1 MPDMPVDFFPNP
13 SYPKHMESRVA
24 VLEHIAK
31 TTAATLERLEQ
42 RQDQML
48 DRMDRRFDAM
58 EAKFDAVDRRF
69 EAMDRKFEARFDAMD
84 RKFEAKFDVMDRRF
98 ETMDQ
103 RWVMLNTHH
112 RQDFL
117 WLITIQVATVGGLL
131 TAMARGFHWL

>member
-1 MPDMPVDFFPNP
+1 MPDMPVDFTPTPPYPNG
-13 SYPKHMESRVA
+13 MEARIA

-42 RQDQML
+42 RQDQLL

-58 EAKFDAVDRRF
+58 DRKFDAKFDA
-69 EAMDRKFEARFDAMD
+69 
-84 RKFEAKFDVMDRRF
+84 
-98 ETMDQ
+98 MDQ
-103 RWVMLNTHH
+103 RWVMLNNHH

-117 WLITIQVATVGGLL
+117 WLIAIQVATIGGLL

>member
-1 MPDMPVDFFPNP
+1 VPDMPVDFFPGAPYNRG
-13 SYPKHMESRVA
+13 MEARIA

-42 RQDQML
+42 RQDQLL

-58 EAKFDAVDRRF
+58 DRRF
-69 EAMDRKFEARFDAMD
+69 EAMDH
-84 RKFEAKFDVMDRRF
+84 KFEAKF

-112 RQDFL
+112 RSDFL
-117 WLITIQVATVGGLL
+117 WLIAIQVATVGGLM

>member
-1 MPDMPVDFFPNP
+1 MPDMPVEFLPDP
-13 SYPKHMESRVA
+13 SYRRGMEARIA

-31 TTAATLERLEQ
+31 TTAATLERLEH

-69 EAMDRKFEARFDAMD
+69 EAID
-84 RKFEAKFDVMDRRF
+84 RKFEAKFD
-98 ETMDQ
+98 TMDQ

-117 WLITIQVATVGGLL
+117 WLIAIQVATIGGLL

>member
-1 MPDMPVDFFPNP
+1 MPDMPVDFTPNSP
-13 SYPKHMESRVA
+13 YPNGMEARIA
-24 VLEHIAK
+24 VLGHIAK

-42 RQDQML
+42 RQDQLL

-58 EAKFDAVDRRF
+58 E
-69 EAMDRKFEARFDAMD
+69 RKFEAID
-84 RKFEAKFDVMDRRF
+84 RKF

-103 RWVMLNTHH
+103 RWVTLNVHH

-117 WLITIQVATVGGLL
+117 WLIAIQVATIGGLL

>member
-1 MPDMPVDFFPNP
+1 MPDMPVDFLPQP
-13 SYPKHMESRVA
+13 PYSRDMEARIA

-48 DRMDRRFDAM
+48 AQMDRRFDVM
-58 EAKFDAVDRRF
+58 EGKFDAIDRKFEAVDRKFEAVDRRF
-69 EAMDRKFEARFDAMD
+69 EAMDRKFEAMD
-84 RKFEAKFDVMDRRF
+84 H
-98 ETMDQ
+98 
-103 RWVMLNTHH
+103 RWVTLNTHH

-117 WLITIQVATVGGLL
+117 WLIAIQVAAIGSLL

>member
-1 MPDMPVDFFPNP
+1 MPDMPVDFTPTP
-13 SYPKHMESRVA
+13 PYPMGMEARIV

-42 RQDQML
+42 RQDQLL

-58 EAKFDAVDRRF
+58 DRKFDAKF
-69 EAMDRKFEARFDAMD
+69 EAMD
-84 RKFEAKFDVMDRRF
+84 
-98 ETMDQ
+98 Q
-103 RWVMLNTHH
+103 RWLMLNNHH

-117 WLITIQVATVGGLL
+117 WLIAIQVATIGGLL